1 MTDVR
6 TIARRDQIG
15 AASRAA
21 ASGVD
26 LIEAQAVRAGEP
38 VGRFDPFSARAGD
51 VTARMLDA
59 LGDVPRDAI
68 CRHLSFRRP
77 AVCFWPAWSPQRL
90 LCAECAELATKLASA
105 DCCDVCGERGG
116 ATWAVIP
123 SGAIVLMF
131 TACPSCLTSG

>member
-1 MTDVR
+1 MSDAR
-6 TIARRDQIG
+6 TVALRDQIT
-15 AASRAA
+15 AAGREA

-26 LIEAQAVRAGEP
+26 LVEAQAVARGEP
-38 VGRFDPFSARAGD
+38 VGRFDLMSRAGD
-51 VTARMLDA
+51 VMARMLDA

-77 AVCFWPAWSPQRL
+77 AVCFWPAWLPGRL
-90 LCAECAELATKLASA
+90 LCAECAMLATGLAST
-105 DCCDVCGERGG
+105 DCDVCGERGG